1 MPSLGH
7 ILERSQTLSASQRE
21 WLHQLVGDWQLLSD
35 FSFAD
40 LVLVTPLQDER
51 FIIAAA
57 CRPATN
63 ATALDNDVV
72 NMTFDPADSEK
83 FREIIAT
90 GQRGTV

>member
-40 LVLVTPLQDER
+40 LVLVTP
-51 FIIAAA
+51 
-57 CRPATN
+57 
-63 ATALDNDVV
+63 
-72 NMTFDPADSEK
+72 
-83 FREIIAT
+83 
-90 GQRGTV
+90 